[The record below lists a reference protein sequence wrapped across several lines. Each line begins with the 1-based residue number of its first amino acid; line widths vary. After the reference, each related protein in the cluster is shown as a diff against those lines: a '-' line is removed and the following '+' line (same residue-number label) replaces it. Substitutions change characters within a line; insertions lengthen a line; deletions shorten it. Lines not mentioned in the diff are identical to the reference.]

1 MYQIQPYTY
10 KQAKILGVEV
20 KSSTRKNKKIDV
32 YKNGTY
38 ICSIGFLGMKDFPT
52 YLKEK
57 GIELCEFDIIL
68 TTKQCSKPLIQLYN
82 EVDEYDIKRILCDK
96 N

>member
-20 KSSTRKNKKIDV
+20 KPSTHKNKKIDV

-57 GIELCEFDIIL
+57 GIEYANERRR
-68 TTKQCSKPLIQLYN
+68 LYHLRHHKDN
-82 EVDEYDIKRILCDK
+82 VLKTAGWYSLRLLW
-96 N
+96 

>member
-20 KSSTRKNKKIDV
+20 KPSTHKNKKIDV

-52 YLKEK
+52 YIKEK
-57 GIELCEFDIIL
+57 GLDYANERRR
-68 TTKQCSKPLIQLYN
+68 LY
-82 EVDEYDIKRILCDK
+82 RIRHKSDK
-96 N
+96 NIVGSNGYYASELLW